1 MASFARRW
9 SPAAAWSVDDASTF
23 AAQKEFKL
31 LQLLSTDKKALA
43 TARRLG
49 FFQQQPQPPGKASA
63 AQAGSAASC
72 PPGAGAAPASA
83 GPNARKRKSA
93 ARSAR
98 RHASRRARN
107 RWNRCLTAVLCM
119 VRLQRRVRGRVLQQ
133 DLADINTLSD
143 GSGAGSPAQ
152 LSSLVVS
159 GLAGPK
165 RHERPDST
173 ASSSHS
179 SYAASSSDELMGN
192 VYHGSCRAAPAKQLR
207 VDAPLPPGWQVGV
220 DHTSGRPYYCDGYR
234 SQWDHPGAN
243 YRCHQ

>member
-1 MASFARRW
+1 MVKRVCEKGLIRI
-9 SPAAAWSVDDASTF
+9 TYCR
-23 AAQKEFKL
+23 
-31 LQLLSTDKKALA
+31 AL
-43 TARRLG
+43 
-49 FFQQQPQPPGKASA
+49 
-63 AQAGSAASC
+63 
-72 PPGAGAAPASA
+72 
-83 GPNARKRKSA
+83 
-93 ARSAR
+93 
-98 RHASRRARN
+98 
-107 RWNRCLTAVLCM
+107 
-119 VRLQRRVRGRVLQQ
+119 
-133 DLADINTLSD
+133 
-143 GSGAGSPAQ
+143 SPAQ